1 MKITDAIKEFTP
13 SYELQDY
20 TVEFL
25 EAVEYADTI
34 SQLEDNLSEL
44 ADQQVDIY
52 NSDLIDWLRKED
64 DAIWTI
70 EDALSEYG
78 MPEGSD
84 GKPDFYAII
93 RQGQYKFYSDIFY
106 KMLEE
111 YRELLEEAEREEYTA
126 DDAFNDAQNGD
137 R

>member
-1 MKITDAIKEFTP
+1 MKITDEIKEFTP
-13 SYELQDY
+13 SYKLQDY

-25 EAVEYADTI
+25 EAVEYADTV
-34 SQLEDNLSEL
+34 SELEDRLNEL

-70 EDALSEYG
+70 EEALSEFG
-78 MPEGSD
+78 TPEGSD
-84 GKPDFYAII
+84 GKADFYAII

-106 KMLEE
+106 QMLDE
-111 YRELLEEAEREEYTA
+111 YRELLEAAEKLSEEESEAKK
-126 DDAFNDAQNGD
+126 
-137 R
+137 